1 MGIRF
6 RSVFL
11 VAATLGMLAAPSMAS
26 AKSMDSLVQDG
37 FKISKITNGK
47 SGQLGWNVTKGDQ
60 TYFCTI
66 KTASAYIDSKRM
78 YKFSSSGRAIEIDRE
93 AFDSYIGGSDP
104 NIPTWKDLQAGKVKP
119 GDVGPCVPTK

>member
-1 MGIRF
+1 MNIRF
-6 RSVFL
+6 FSALMIAAAVGL
-11 VAATLGMLAAPSMAS
+11 VAAPSVS
-26 AKSMDSLVQDG
+26 HAKSMDSLVQDG
-37 FKISKITNGK
+37 FKVSKITNGK

-60 TYFCTI
+60 TYFCPI

-78 YKFSSSGRAIEIDRE
+78 YKFSTSGRAIEIDRE

-119 GDVGPCVPTK
+119 GDVGPCLPTK